1 MNPPASRHAIAQEKD
16 RAALAARQQF
26 LADLHATF
34 DTPPGQATLRRL
46 RAAAGLPVPAG
57 PWGAAVPARRCFL
70 PSPSGGGA
78 CPYLA
83 AAAEGRRSLVEDLEN
98 WLAEPREGIAPP
110 AVTGGPSKPR
120 PARKRRDPAP

>member
-1 MNPPASRHAIAQEKD
+1 MNPTTRPDAQSQEKA
-16 RAALAARQQF
+16 RAAARSGL

-34 DTPPGQATLRRL
+34 DTPPGQAVLRAL

-57 PWGAAVPARRCFL
+57 PWGSAIPARRGFV
-70 PSPSGGGA
+70 PTAAGSGA

-83 AAAEGRRSLVEDLEN
+83 AATEGRRSLVEDLES

-110 AVTGGPSKPR
+110 AVAGGPIT
-120 PARKRRDPAP
+120 KRIPGKRSSPVS

>member
-1 MNPPASRHAIAQEKD
+1 MNPRHHAIAQKENS
-16 RAALAARQQF
+16 AAARTGF

-34 DTPPGQATLRRL
+34 DTPPGQASLRAL

-57 PWGAAVPARRCFL
+57 PWGPAIPARRGFV
-70 PSPSGGGA
+70 PTAAGAGA

-83 AAAEGRRSLVEDLEN
+83 AAVEGRRSLVEDLES

-110 AVTGGPSKPR
+110 AVTGGPSTLKRGNGKGYR
-120 PARKRRDPAP
+120 PPPGA